1 MDDKCHIMIVEVLG
15 DIGGD
20 LEGGGDLGTEN
31 GEAKDFKT

>member
-1 MDDKCHIMIVEVLG
+1 MIVEVLG

-20 LEGGGDLGTEN
+20 LEGDLGTEN